1 MAVVSASEH
10 ELVADGVGL
19 VDRSERGKLLLTGA
33 EAAEFLQGQLT
44 NDIEALETG
53 EGCYACLLTHKG
65 KIRADARVLRGP
77 DWLRLDTEAAGLA
90 IMARTVKMYSIGRD
104 VSFADETAER
114 AILSLLGPGARDALD
129 AAPGE
134 HEHAWVEGEHGLY
147 VATDLG
153 VDVLCPAAEV
163 EEVRNALGVPEIS
176 EDTAE
181 CLRIE
186 SGRPR
191 HGRELT
197 EEVIPQE
204 AGINDRAV
212 SFEKGCYVGQ
222 ETVARLFYKGK
233 PNRHLRG
240 VRLSAPVQPGDSID
254 LDGRRLGEIG
264 SACVSPV
271 HGPIGLALVRREA
284 GPGDAVTV
292 SADATPAEI
301 LGLPFAL
308 AAA

>member
-1 MAVVSASEH
+1 MISASEYA
-10 ELVADGVGL
+10 LVTEGVGL
-19 VDRSERGKLLLTGA
+19 LDRSERGKLLLSGA

-44 NDIEALETG
+44 NDVEALEPG
-53 EGCYACLLTHKG
+53 EGCYALLLTHKG

-77 DWLRLDTEAAGLA
+77 DWLRLDTEAGGLA
-90 IMARTVKMYSIGRD
+90 TLARTVKMYSIGRD
-104 VSFADETAER
+104 VRFADETADR
-114 AILSLLGPGARDALD
+114 ALLSLLGPGAREALD
-129 AAPGE
+129 VAPE
-134 HEHAWVEGEHGLY
+134 DREHAWVEGEHGLY

-153 VDVLCPAAEV
+153 VDVLCPSANAQR
-163 EEVRNALGVPEIS
+163 VREALGVPEVS
-176 EDTAE
+176 EATAE

-197 EEVIPQE
+197 EDTIPQE

-240 VRLSAPVQPGDSID
+240 LRLSAPAEPGDPID
-254 LDGRRLGEIG
+254 LDGKRVGEIG
-264 SACVSPV
+264 SACVSPAL
-271 HGPIGLALVRREA
+271 GPIALALVRREA
-284 GPGDAVTV
+284 GPGAAVDV
-292 SADATPAEI
+292 GEKGTPAEI

-308 AAA
+308 ATA

>member
-1 MAVVSASEH
+1 VIPASEYQ
-10 ELVADGVGL
+10 LVTEGAGL
-19 VDRSERGKLLLTGA
+19 LDRSERGKLLLTGE

-44 NDIEALETG
+44 NDVEALEPG
-53 EGCYACLLTHKG
+53 EGCYALLLSHKG

-90 IMARTVKMYSIGRD
+90 TMSRTVKMYSIGRD
-104 VSFADETAER
+104 VRLADETADR
-114 AILSLLGPGARDALD
+114 ALLSLLGPGARDALD
-129 AAPGE
+129 AAPGQRE
-134 HEHAWVEGEHGLY
+134 HSWVEGEHGLY

-153 VDVLCPAAEV
+153 VDVLCPAADAQG
-163 EEVRNALGVPEIS
+163 VREALGVPEVS
-176 EDTAE
+176 EATAE
-181 CLRIE
+181 CVRIE

-197 EEVIPQE
+197 EDTIPQE

-222 ETVARLFYKGK
+222 ETVARLFYKGR

-240 VRLSAPVQPGDSID
+240 LRLSAPAEPGDAIER
-254 LDGRRLGEIG
+254 DGRPLGQIG
-264 SACVSPV
+264 STCVSPAS
-271 HGPIGLALVRREA
+271 GPIALALVRREA

-292 SADATPAEI
+292 GGAPAEI
-301 LGLPFAL
+301 LSLPIAL
-308 AAA
+308 ATA